1 MSAASR
7 AHVLRWSAWAP
18 GLEDPAA
25 WQAWAARPRRS
36 RGEGHPDAAFLPAM
50 LRRRCTPLTRI
61 ALSAAFGALAEEERP
76 RVRTVFASRHG
87 SINESIELLH
97 SVVQQERLSPT
108 KFSHTVHNAQAG
120 LFCIAAGN
128 RQASSSLAARHDT
141 FACGWLEALTHLERE
156 PARPVL
162 LVMSDV
168 ALDPTFAALVRRG
181 ARQLRPRSPAR
192 ARGRRPRASTS
203 TSPAAPSPARS
214 RGPTRSSSCASCWRA
229 SRASSSAASAGRA
242 RRSAANRLPA
252 ILATRRNT
260 SDVLTP
266 PKAKFWLTA
275 RSTSRGRG
283 PRIT

>member
-7 AHVLRWSAWAP
+7 AHVLRWSAWAT

-25 WQAWAARPRRS
+25 WQAWAAAPAPLA
-36 RGEGHPDAAFLPAM
+36 GEGHPDAAFLPAM
-50 LRRRCTPLTRI
+50 LRRRCMPLTRI
-61 ALSAAFGALAEEERP
+61 ALSAAFGALAEEERAH
-76 RVRTVFASRHG
+76 VRTVFATRHG

-97 SVVQQERLSPT
+97 SVVKQERLSPT

-168 ALDPTFAALVRRG
+168 ALDPTFAALVHEAPGNYGLGLLLAREGDDG
-181 ARQLRPRSPAR
+181 AGFDFDL
-192 ARGRRPRASTS
+192 
-203 TSPAAPSPARS
+203 
-214 RGPTRSSSCASCWRA
+214 
-229 SRASSSAASAGRA
+229 AGRA
-242 RRSAANRLPA
+242 EPGAQPWPDALEFLRFLLAGEPRLELGRFGWTRAA
-252 ILATRRNT
+252 
-260 SDVLTP
+260 
-266 PKAKFWLTA
+266 
-275 RSTSRGRG
+275 
-283 PRIT
+283 